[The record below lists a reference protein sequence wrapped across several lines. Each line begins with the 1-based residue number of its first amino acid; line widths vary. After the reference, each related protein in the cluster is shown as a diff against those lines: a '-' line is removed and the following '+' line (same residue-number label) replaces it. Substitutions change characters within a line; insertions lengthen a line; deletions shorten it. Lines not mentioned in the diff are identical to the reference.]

1 MNVAA
6 LTLDV
11 RKLCKSFAGRRVLH
25 DLNFDMRGGEIHAL
39 VGENGSGKSTFIKCL
54 SGYHAPD
61 EGAEIIVRGSSMRI
75 PFTPEEALA
84 VGFSF
89 IHQNL
94 GLAADLTVLENLALS
109 RGFATGRA
117 WNIHWSSER
126 RRCLRA
132 LHTVGANIDPNAEV
146 RDLPVAERTLVAIA
160 RGLQASEN
168 GNGSILVLDE
178 PTAALP
184 PHDVERLFFALR
196 GVARKGV
203 SILYVSHRLNEILE
217 LADRV
222 TALRNGRVVKTAPVA
237 SMSER
242 DLVQLIV
249 GRELDSH
256 QVSPSRCPGAGV
268 VVLETRGLNG
278 AHVRGVN
285 LSVHAGELVGIA
297 GLLGSGRSELGRLLF
312 GAQRRTSGV
321 IKLNGA
327 EVDLTGPADALAN
340 GVGYVSQDR
349 LKQGGFGQ
357 LSVVEN
363 ITMPDLSMFWR
374 GGRLHHGEERR
385 AAARLIT
392 SFSIRPNN
400 PSAPFASLS
409 GGNQQ
414 KVILARMLRLRLKLL
429 ILDEPVQGVDIGAKN
444 EIHHL
449 IRQAVGQGL
458 GVVLIDS
465 DFQDLCRL
473 CDRILVINN
482 GRVTTELGGP
492 ELTPDC
498 VSEMA
503 YLSADAV

>member
-1 MNVAA
+1 MSVAA
-6 LTLDV
+6 LSLEV

-25 DLNFDMRGGEIHAL
+25 DLDFEMRAGEIHAL
-39 VGENGSGKSTFIKCL
+39 IGENGSGKSTFIRCL
-54 SGYHAPD
+54 SGYYAPD
-61 EGAEIIVRGSSMRI
+61 EGAEIIVRGQPMRL
-75 PFTPEEALA
+75 PFTPEEALSA
-84 VGFSF
+84 GFSF

-109 RGFATGRA
+109 RGFAAGRA

-126 RRCLRA
+126 KRSLRA
-132 LHTVGANIDPNAEV
+132 LQAVGANINPNTEV

-160 RGLQASEN
+160 RGLQASEDH
-168 GNGSILVLDE
+168 NGSILVLDE

-184 PHDVERLFFALR
+184 PHDVERLFSALR

-222 TALRNGRVVKTAPVA
+222 TALRNGRIVKTAPIA
-237 SMSER
+237 GMSER

-249 GRELDSH
+249 GRELETH
-256 QVSPSRCPGAGV
+256 RVSPSRRSGEGV
-268 VVLETRGLNG
+268 VVLETQNLAG
-278 AHVRGVN
+278 AHVRDVN
-285 LSVHAGELVGIA
+285 LSVRAGELVGIA
-297 GLLGSGRSELGRLLF
+297 GLLGSGRSELGRLVF

-321 IKLNGA
+321 IKLNGQ
-327 EVDLTGPADALAN
+327 EVDLTGPAAALAN

-349 LKQGGFGQ
+349 LRQGGFGQ

-363 ITMPDLSMFWR
+363 MTMPDLSMFWR
-374 GGRLHHGEERR
+374 GGRLRHGEERR

-392 SFSIRPNN
+392 SFNIRPND
-400 PSAPFASLS
+400 PSAAFDSLS

-414 KVILARMLRLRLKLL
+414 KVILARMLRLPLKLL

-449 IRQAVGQGL
+449 IRQAASEGL
-458 GVVLIDS
+458 GVILIDS
-465 DFQDLCRL
+465 DFEDLCRL
-473 CDRILVINN
+473 CDRILVINH

-492 ELTPDC
+492 GLTADR

-503 YLSADAV
+503 YLSAEAV